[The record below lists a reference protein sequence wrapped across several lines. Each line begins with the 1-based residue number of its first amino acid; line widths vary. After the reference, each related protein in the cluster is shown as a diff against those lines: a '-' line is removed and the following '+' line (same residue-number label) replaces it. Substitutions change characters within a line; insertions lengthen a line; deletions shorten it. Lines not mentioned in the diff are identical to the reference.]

1 VLDPPP
7 RGASLLI
14 TARDSSLTRARA
26 PDTCPRQ
33 FQDREAQVTALTLTL
48 IGRDRPGLVRSLS
61 ERVAAAGGNWLES
74 RMARLAGQ
82 FAGILLVD
90 VPEAGVARL
99 VADLQALEAEGL
111 HAAVE
116 RGLGEDAP
124 APYQTLVLELV
135 GQDHPGIVREIAQA
149 LASRRVNIEELT
161 TRVVSASFSG
171 ERMFEA
177 EARLRVP
184 ADLSAVDLRDTLEVL
199 ANELMVDIRL
209 DPATA

>member
-1 VLDPPP
+1 M
-7 RGASLLI
+7 
-14 TARDSSLTRARA
+14 
-26 PDTCPRQ
+26 
-33 FQDREAQVTALTLTL
+33 TALTLTL

-111 HAAVE
+111 HATVE
-116 RGLGEDAP
+116 RGLGDEAP

-184 ADLSAVDLRDTLEVL
+184 ADLSAADLRDTLEVL

>member
-1 VLDPPP
+1 M
-7 RGASLLI
+7 
-14 TARDSSLTRARA
+14 
-26 PDTCPRQ
+26 
-33 FQDREAQVTALTLTL
+33 TALTLTL

-61 ERVAAAGGNWLES
+61 ERIAAAGGNWLES

-90 VPEAGVARL
+90 LPEPEVERL
-99 VADLQALEAEGL
+99 VADLRALEAEGL
-111 HAAVE
+111 RATVE
-116 RGLGEDAP
+116 RGLGEEGAAP
-124 APYQTLVLELV
+124 CQTLTLELV

-184 ADLSAVDLRDTLEVL
+184 ADVSAIDLRDTLEVL
-199 ANELMVDIRL
+199 ANELMVDLRL
-209 DPATA
+209 DPAAT

>member
-1 VLDPPP
+1 M
-7 RGASLLI
+7 
-14 TARDSSLTRARA
+14 
-26 PDTCPRQ
+26 
-33 FQDREAQVTALTLTL
+33 TALTLTL

-90 VPEAGVARL
+90 LPEAEVAHL
-99 VADLQALEAEGL
+99 VADLEALEAEGL
-111 HAAVE
+111 RATVE
-116 RGLGEDAP
+116 RGLGEEA
-124 APYQTLVLELV
+124 AGPYQTLLLELV
-135 GQDHPGIVREIAQA
+135 GQDHPGIVRDIAQA
-149 LASRRVNIEELT
+149 LGARRVNIEELT
-161 TRVVSASFSG
+161 TRVVSGSFSG

-184 ADLSAVDLRDTLEVL
+184 VDVSAEDLRVTLEVL

-209 DPATA
+209 DPAVG

>member
-1 VLDPPP
+1 
-7 RGASLLI
+7 
-14 TARDSSLTRARA
+14 
-26 PDTCPRQ
+26 
-33 FQDREAQVTALTLTL
+33 
-48 IGRDRPGLVRSLS
+48 
-61 ERVAAAGGNWLES
+61 
-74 RMARLAGQ
+74 MARLAGQ

-111 HAAVE
+111 HATVE
-116 RGLGEDAP
+116 RGLGEEAP

-184 ADLSAVDLRDTLEVL
+184 ADLSAVDLCDTLEVL